1 MISCEGRQEIMTGKK
16 YTYDFW
22 YASDILETITSCAL
36 FTLCVL
42 YVHFKMYFIFHN
54 KER

>member
-1 MISCEGRQEIMTGKK
+1 MISSEGREEIVTGKK
-16 YTYDFW
+16 YTYDSW

-36 FTLCVL
+36 FILCVI
-42 YVHFKMYFIFHN
+42 YVLFKMYFIFHN